1 MQRKDFEKVCQLKK
15 RIMELER
22 VSEVGIPISGKELR
36 RMKEEYEK
44 LKNQF
49 DVFAE
54 SLPCDI
60 YMLLELRYI
69 YAWPY
74 YMIKRHLYWVKGWNV
89 NPREMIDEYF
99 TSEEQKS
106 HKRQGV
112 YNKKK

>member
-22 VSEVGIPISGKELR
+22 VSEAGIPISGKELR
-36 RMKEEYEK
+36 GIKEEYAK

-49 DVFAE
+49 DIFAD
-54 SLPCDI
+54 SLPCEI

-69 YAWPY
+69 YAWPF
-74 YMIKRHLYWVKGWNV
+74 YMIRKHLCWVKGWNI

-99 TSEEQKS
+99 TEAEEKTKIKQ
-106 HKRQGV
+106 
-112 YNKKK
+112 YNKK

>member
-1 MQRKDFEKVCQLKK
+1 MQRKDFERIYKIRK
-15 RIMELER
+15 RIIELER
-22 VSEVGIPISGKELR
+22 VSEANIQISGKELR
-36 RMKEEYEK
+36 TLKEEYKE
-44 LKNQF
+44 LKTKF
-49 DVFAE
+49 DIFAE
-54 SLPCDI
+54 SLPCEI

-74 YMIKRHLYWVKGWNV
+74 YMIKKHLYWVKEWNV

-112 YNKKK
+112 YKRKK